1 MENNNAEKAI
11 NDIKNFEKALEE
23 ASNNEDAQNDPNA
36 QAALLMYQSISE
48 TCIETLQMDLVVDVM
63 NKIADKVG
71 NELATDICSMMAL
84 IMTNSAYNAIMFYDQ
99 ILNNNLIPKFEE
111 YDEVINNLAGTTQGI
126 NSAMEVFK
134 KRLNELQEK
143 VNKNVS

>member
-11 NDIKNFEKALEE
+11 DDIKNFEKALKE

-48 TCIETLQMDLVVDVM
+48 TCIETLQMDLVVNVM

-99 ILNNNLIPKFEE
+99 MLNNNLIPKFEE

>member
-11 NDIKNFEKALEE
+11 DDIKNFEKALKE
-23 ASNNEDAQNDPNA
+23 ASNNEDAQNDPNT

-71 NELATDICSMMAL
+71 NELATDICSMLAL

-99 ILNNNLIPKFEE
+99 MLNNNLIPKFEE

>member
-99 ILNNNLIPKFEE
+99 MLNNNLIPKFKE